1 MFLTS
6 IDPFVQEFER
16 QFDRLSRQAS
26 GWSDFGGRGV
36 MPMDAVRRKDDV
48 LLRFDTPGIDPGSIE
63 ITVDRGVLTV
73 SARREEEHAE
83 DDRPFVRERVTGS
96 FTRRVYLSEH
106 LDPEKIE
113 ADYANGVLSV
123 RLPVIEAAKPR
134 KIEIRGTN
142 NQALKA

>member
-16 QFDRLSRQAS
+16 QFDRLSRQAF
-26 GWSDFGGRGV
+26 GWGDTGGQAV

-48 LLRFDTPGIDPGSIE
+48 LLRFDTPGIDPESIE

-83 DDRPFVRERVTGS
+83 DDRLFVRERVTGGFS
-96 FTRRVYLSEH
+96 RRVYLSEH
-106 LDPEKIE
+106 LDPEGIE
-113 ADYANGVLSV
+113 ADYSDGVLSV
-123 RLPVIEAAKPR
+123 RVPVLEAAKPR
-134 KIEIRGTN
+134 KIAIRRPGER
-142 NQALKA
+142 ALKA